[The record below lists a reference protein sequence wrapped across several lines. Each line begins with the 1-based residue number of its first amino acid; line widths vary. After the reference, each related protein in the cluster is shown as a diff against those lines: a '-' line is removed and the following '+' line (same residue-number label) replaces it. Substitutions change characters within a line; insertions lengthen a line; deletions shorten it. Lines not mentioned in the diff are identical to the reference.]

1 MASNAATADTT
12 DARKGDYVTYA
23 PKGEKCADCKQ
34 PINTLDRVWRM
45 TIERQS
51 GPPAL
56 GPYRHYGKCP
66 E

>member
-1 MASNAATADTT
+1 M
-12 DARKGDYVTYA
+12 TYA

-51 GPPAL
+51 GAPAL